1 MSFARSGVM
10 DVNEWDGCV
19 CLPDIVQDTGG
30 PMSGRLFRGLLL
42 MLPLI
47 AVGCRSSANGCSTCE
62 STVVIAA
69 TGEPGSLLPPL
80 VYESVGR
87 DISDLIFERLADL
100 KAGGSPLDPAAF
112 VPRLASRWQRIDS
125 LTWRFRL
132 RDGARWQDGTPV
144 TAEDVRFS
152 FDVFA
157 DSAVDALARTYLAN
171 RLRVEVEDPRTVR
184 IRFNEPSPEQL
195 YDATFHVR
203 IIPRHVW
210 SSVPR
215 AAWPS
220 DTNLVRLVG
229 SGPYR
234 LHTWK
239 RGQHAILVADTSAQR
254 KPLIGRVVWR
264 FTGDAEAALNLVLS
278 GEADLLESVGSPQNL
293 ARFERDT
300 LFQLRSYPAGLYG
313 FLAFQVADRTGRPH
327 PILGNRDVR
336 RALALGVDRTTVA
349 QALFGRE
356 TRAPSGPMSQMLW
369 INSPDVAVLPYDT
382 SAAARAL
389 EAAGWQRGRDGIRKS
404 GSLSLAFSILVPST
418 SGSRRQA
425 AVMLQESWRRL
436 GAKVSVTAV
445 DFPVFQERIRTGK
458 FDSYMGAYLDE
469 PSARGLADGWTRT
482 GWDGLNYGR
491 YSNPRFDSLLSK
503 AARTDQVRAARILYR
518 EALDTLNADAPA
530 IFLYAPANVAAV
542 RRTLSGI
549 RINPYSWLSELPEWN
564 PAQRVV
570 RTASVPGQATP

>member
-1 MSFARSGVM
+1 MNARV
-10 DVNEWDGCV
+10 
-19 CLPDIVQDTGG
+19 
-30 PMSGRLFRGLLL
+30 FRGLLL
-42 MLPLI
+42 TLPLV
-47 AVGCRSSANGCSTCE
+47 AVGCQSSAHSCSTCE
-62 STVVIAA
+62 STVVVAA
-69 TGEPGSLLPPL
+69 TGEPHSLLPPL
-80 VYESVGR
+80 VYQSVGR

-112 VPRLASRWQRIDS
+112 VPRLAARWERIDS

-152 FDVFA
+152 FEVFA
-157 DSAVDALARTYLAN
+157 DSIVDAVARTYLAN
-171 RLRVEVEDPRTVR
+171 RIRVEVEDPRTVR

-195 YDATFHVR
+195 YDATYHVR
-203 IIPRHVW
+203 ILPQHVW
-210 SSVPR
+210 SRIPR
-215 AAWPS
+215 ETWAA
-220 DTNLVRLVG
+220 DTNLARLVG

-234 LHTWK
+234 LHSWK

-254 KPLIGRVVWR
+254 KPRIGRVIWR

-278 GEADLLESVGSPQNL
+278 GEADLLESIGSPQQI
-293 ARFERDT
+293 ARFEGDT
-300 LFQLRSYPAGLYG
+300 LFELRSYPAAVYG
-313 FLAFQVADRTGRPH
+313 FLAFRVADRGGKPH
-327 PILGNRDVR
+327 PVFGNRVVR
-336 RALALGVDRTTVA
+336 RALVMGTDRTTVA
-349 QALFGRE
+349 RALFGKE
-356 TRAPSGPMSQMLW
+356 SRAPAGPMSQLLW

-389 EAAGWQRGRDGIRKS
+389 DAAGWQRGPDGVRRS
-404 GSLSLAFSILVPST
+404 GGTPLAFNILVPST

-425 AVMLQESWRRL
+425 AVMLQESWRHL

-458 FDSYMGAYLDE
+458 FDAYMGAYLDE
-469 PSARGLADGWTRT
+469 PSARGLADGWTRA

-491 YSNPRFDSLLSK
+491 YSNPVFDSLLSK
-503 AARTDQVRAARILYR
+503 AARTDQVRAARLLYR

-549 RINPYSWLSELPEWN
+549 RINPYSWLSDLPEWR
-564 PAQRVV
+564 PTPTAV
-570 RTASVPGQATP
+570 RTASVPRASP

>member
-1 MSFARSGVM
+1 
-10 DVNEWDGCV
+10 
-19 CLPDIVQDTGG
+19 
-30 PMSGRLFRGLLL
+30 MSGRLFRGLLL
-42 MLPLI
+42 TLPLV
-47 AVGCRSSANGCSTCE
+47 AVGCRSSANSCSTCE

-69 TGEPGSLLPPL
+69 TGEPSSLLPPL
-80 VYESVGR
+80 VYGTVGR

-112 VPRLASRWQRIDS
+112 VPRLASRWERIDS

-144 TAEDVRFS
+144 TAQDVRFS

-157 DSAVDALARTYLAN
+157 DSVVDALARTYLAN
-171 RLRVEVEDPRTVR
+171 RLQVEVEDPRTVR
-184 IRFNEPSPEQL
+184 IRFNEASPEQL
-195 YDATFHVR
+195 YDATYHVR
-203 IIPRHVW
+203 ILPRHVW
-210 SSVPR
+210 SSIPR
-215 AAWPS
+215 VTWAT
-220 DTNLVRLVG
+220 DTNLARLVG

-234 LHTWK
+234 LLTWK

-254 KPLIGRVVWR
+254 KPRIGRVIWR

-278 GEADLLESVGSPQNL
+278 GEADLLESIGSPQQV
-293 ARFERDT
+293 ARFEGDT
-300 LFQLRSYPAGLYG
+300 LFELRSYPAAVYG
-313 FLAFQVADRTGRPH
+313 FLAFRVADRGGKRH
-327 PILGNRDVR
+327 PLFGNRAVR
-336 RALALGVDRTTVA
+336 RALVMGVDRTTVA
-349 QALFGRE
+349 RALFGKE
-356 TRAPSGPMSQMLW
+356 TRAPSGPMSQLLW

-389 EAAGWQRGRDGIRKS
+389 DAAGWHRGADGIRRS
-404 GSLSLAFSILVPST
+404 GGTLLAFNILVPST
-418 SGSRRQA
+418 SGSRRQG

-436 GAKVSVTAV
+436 GARVSVTAV

-458 FDSYMGAYLDE
+458 FDTYMGAYLDQ
-469 PSARGLADGWTRT
+469 PSARGLADGWTRA

-491 YSNPRFDSLLSK
+491 YSNPTFDSLLSK
-503 AARTDQVRAARILYR
+503 AARTDQVRAARLLYR

-549 RINPYSWLSELPEWN
+549 RINPYSWLSDLPEWR
-564 PAQRVV
+564 PTPREV
-570 RTASVPGQATP
+570 RSASAAVRASP